1 MMRAKAIAREVR
13 NEEILGS
20 AVNSDHVVSP
30 KKEPADLSGKW
41 EAEHEE
47 GVASYMTADI
57 GAENIKVYFYTPNGD
72 TTALYWSGTYTAPT
86 EPTKDG
92 SEYTWTSQANH
103 DEMDKALMASQD
115 DSKEFTYKNEEL
127 SFPISMMG
135 VQTTIH
141 MHRLDQTEQAA
152 SSANS
157 KVSSQD
163 SSQNDAASEVSTDPE
178 TADDSAEFS
187 EESSATASSVVPSN
201 NTDVNDATLDLGRSG
216 FFVHDNQY
224 SDSYYIEYASELTNN
239 GKNYAVEFPKLQ
251 ITFEDGSGNVI
262 ATDTQTGFYV
272 MPGDTIALS
281 SQIEVPK
288 DAIDDD
294 TTYSF
299 STDGDTVKATSLD
312 IPKASDFTFANVNET
327 SSSSGTKITGK
338 VSYSSGQLSREM
350 IALTALAFKG
360 DTVVGIAT
368 TYIDAPAP
376 GQETAF
382 QIEAYDTFPDHDSLQ
397 VYAQV
402 W

>member
-1 MMRAKAIAREVR
+1 MKKFWAVLLTVIM
-13 NEEILGS
+13 LS
-20 AVNSDHVVSP
+20 AVLAGCGSS

-187 EESSATASSVVPSN
+187 EESSATASSVVPSI

>member
-1 MMRAKAIAREVR
+1 MKKFWAVLLTVIM
-13 NEEILGS
+13 LS
-20 AVNSDHVVSP
+20 AVLAGCGSS

-187 EESSATASSVVPSN
+187 EESSAAASSVVPSN

-312 IPKASDFTFANVNET
+312 IPKASDFTFANVNE
-327 SSSSGTKITGK
+327 KAA
-338 VSYSSGQLSREM
+338 V
-350 IALTALAFKG
+350 
-360 DTVVGIAT
+360 
-368 TYIDAPAP
+368 
-376 GQETAF
+376 
-382 QIEAYDTFPDHDSLQ
+382 HDFF
-397 VYAQV
+397 
-402 W
+402 